1 MKPRHALLAAL
12 LALVASASSA
22 ATQPVLTEVCS
33 HTTLS
38 ILPTPACVGSF
49 QGSLTGSAAE
59 LALLSSTWGDTWV
72 SKGRSDEPD
81 FGPFTGN
88 PGVAFNGTLGFDV
101 PTSGHF
107 VLGLVSSGKYSLY
120 LINTKRRIGGLSF
133 DNLEGV
139 ATTPQGNPYPL
150 DYAVLYMTTA
160 VPEPGSAWLL
170 AMGLAGLSARVLRRR
185 GAV

>member
-1 MKPRHALLAAL
+1 MKLRYAFLAAM
-12 LALVASASSA
+12 LALGAGASSA
-22 ATQPVLTEVCS
+22 ATPPVLIEVCS

-38 ILPTPACVGSF
+38 ILPSPSCIGSF
-49 QGSLTGSAAE
+49 QGGLTGSDDE
-59 LALLSSTWGDTWV
+59 LALLTSTWGDTWV
-72 SKGRSDEPD
+72 SAGRSDEPE

-101 PTSGHF
+101 PTTGRF

-120 LINTKRRIGGLSF
+120 LVNTKRRIGGLSF
-133 DNLEGV
+133 DSLEGV

-160 VPEPGSAWLL
+160 VPEPGSAWMLV
-170 AMGLAGLSARVLRRR
+170 MGLAGLSARVLRRR